1 MAQILK
7 DLGVPQFILE
17 NNNTISVLDDNQ
29 NAIALTKNPHLYE
42 KSKHIDI
49 CYHFIRDLID
59 KGDIDINYINI
70 IEMIANK
77 LTKPLARVSYEK

>member
-7 DLGVPQFILE
+7 DLEIPQFILE
-17 NNNTISVLDDNQ
+17 NNNTINILNDNQ
-29 NAIALTKNPHLYE
+29 GTIALTKNPHLHE

-49 CYHFIRDLID
+49 CYHFIRDFIN
-59 KGDIDINYINI
+59 KEDININYINT
-70 IEMIANK
+70 IEMIADK